1 MVNSYDFNSFLFSI
15 FGKKEKGFDPATN
28 KQNPVVQPSPQTIMN
43 ILNYSKALFVYDI
56 SGVKTGIV
64 MN

>member
-1 MVNSYDFNSFLFSI
+1 MGNSYDFNTLIFSI
-15 FGKKEKGFDPATN
+15 FEKKWERADPSPTEQKHVA
-28 KQNPVVQPSPQTIMN
+28 QPSPQTIMN

-56 SGVKTGIV
+56 SGVKTGMV